1 MTSTRLLFYNAD
13 KRKGNRMLDERDLQA
28 IAKLISASE
37 VRMTALIKEEVG
49 ASEARMTALIK
60 GEVGASETRMTEK
73 INDAEGRMMALMEG
87 YFKPE
92 FNLLGEQLQLIQEK
106 ILPSEALEDL
116 EDRVDV
122 LEAAVKQHSR
132 ELELLKKAQ

>member
-37 VRMTALIKEEVG
+37 V
-49 ASEARMTALIK
+49 RMTALIK

>member
-37 VRMTALIKEEVG
+37 VRMTALIKE
-49 ASEARMTALIK
+49 
-60 GEVGASETRMTEK
+60 EVGASETRMTEK